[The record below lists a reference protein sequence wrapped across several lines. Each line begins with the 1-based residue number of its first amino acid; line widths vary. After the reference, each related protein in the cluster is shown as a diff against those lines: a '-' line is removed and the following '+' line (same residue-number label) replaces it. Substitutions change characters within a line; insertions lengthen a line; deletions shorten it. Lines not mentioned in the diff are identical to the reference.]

1 MSNVNTS
8 DEFENNINNV
18 HDVGYRAILSNKKT
32 FVELLKTFVKK
43 DWANQVDESDLVRL
57 DRSYVLQDFAEKES
71 DIVYKLKIRDSEVIF
86 YCLLELQSS
95 VDFMMPLR
103 LLLYMTEIWR
113 DILKNTEKKQT
124 ERKEFRLPAI
134 IPMVLYNG
142 RDNWT
147 ACRSF
152 KELLNGYELF
162 SDSIVDFSYTL
173 FDVNR
178 YSEEELGKV
187 SNLVSAVFLLDQEIG
202 ALALVE
208 RLKNQLELLK
218 KLTPQ
223 ERDVFLNWV
232 TKIIIRGVPQEI
244 KEEVNRLLE
253 ENKEVETMVYNLEV
267 ALKKEFSQREL
278 KGKHEGKQEG
288 VEETKRDIAKKMLKK
303 GLSVDEVAEFTSLSE
318 AEIDSILF
326 EISN

>member
-1 MSNVNTS
+1 MSNVNTNA
-8 DEFENNINNV
+8 EFENNINNV

-57 DRSYVLQDFAEKES
+57 DRSYVLQDFSEKES

-86 YCLLELQSS
+86 YCLLELQST
-95 VDFMMPLR
+95 VDFMMPFR

-142 RDNWT
+142 RNNWT

-162 SDSIVDFSYTL
+162 SDNVVDFNYTL
-173 FDVNR
+173 FDINR
-178 YSEEELGKV
+178 YSEKELGRM
-187 SNLVSAVFLLDQEIG
+187 SNLISTVFLLDQDID
-202 ALALVE
+202 ALELVE
-208 RLKNQLELLK
+208 RLKTQLELLK
-218 KLTPQ
+218 KLTVQ
-223 ERDVFLNWV
+223 ERAVFLNWV
-232 TKIIIRGVPQEI
+232 AKIITRDVPQ
-244 KEEVNRLLE
+244 KFAEEVTRLFE
-253 ENKEVETMVYNLEV
+253 ENEEVEAMVYNLEV
-267 ALKKEFSQREL
+267 ALKREFSQREQ
-278 KGKHEGKQEG
+278 KGAD
-288 VEETKRDIAKKMLKK
+288 ETRKDIAKKLLQMGMDVEK
-303 GLSVDEVAEFTSLSE
+303 VARATSLSE
-318 AEIDSILF
+318 TDIESILS

>member
-1 MSNVNTS
+1 MSNVNTNAES
-8 DEFENNINNV
+8 ENNINNV
-18 HDVGYRAILSNKKT
+18 HDVGYKAILSNKKT

-43 DWANQVDESDLVRL
+43 DWANQVDESNLVRI
-57 DRSYVLQDFAEKES
+57 DHSYVLQDFSEKES
-71 DIVYKLKIRDSEVIF
+71 DIVYKLKISDSEVIF

-95 VDFMMPLR
+95 VDFMMPFR

-152 KELLNGYELF
+152 KEILNGYELF
-162 SDSIVDFSYTL
+162 SDNIVDFSYTL

-178 YSEEELGKV
+178 YSEAELGRV
-187 SNLVSAVFLLDQEIG
+187 SNLVSTVFMLDQDID
-202 ALALVE
+202 ALELVE
-208 RLKNQLELLK
+208 RLKKQLSLLK
-218 KLTPQ
+218 KLTSQ

-232 TKIIIRGVPQEI
+232 RKIIIMGVPQEI

-267 ALKKEFSQREL
+267 ALKREFQQREL
-278 KGKHEGKQEG
+278 KGTQEG
-288 VEETKRDIAKKMLKK
+288 FSKGFDKAQREIARKMLEK
-303 GLSVDEVAEFTSLSE
+303 GLSVGEVEDLTSLSKADIE
-318 AEIDSILF
+318 SILS